1 MEPSSAPWRV
11 VDTIDPVPSGTDPEP
26 RGRPWIAIAAGVL
39 AVAVATGAILLAA
52 RPGPSVAADG
62 ATSLVAGPA
71 DEGGSPSA
79 DPAAR
84 PAIVVVEVG
93 GAVVR
98 PGVYRLPA
106 GSRVGDAIEAAG
118 GFGPRIDAAAADR
131 ALNLAAQLA
140 DGAEVHVPSR
150 DEAARAPSGVPDG
163 AGGGGGGGSSGGGAA
178 GTLIDLNNASTTEL
192 DALPGIGPA
201 TAAKIIAGRP
211 YASVNELGTRKVVG
225 AATLEKIR
233 SLVTVGG

>member
-11 VDTIDPVPSGTDPEP
+11 LDTTDPAPSGTDPEP
-26 RGRPWIAIAAGVL
+26 RGRPWLAIVAAVL
-39 AVAVATGAILLAA
+39 AVAVATGAVLLAA
-52 RPGPSVAADG
+52 RPGPSVTADG
-62 ATSLVAGPA
+62 ATSQDAGPTG
-71 DEGGSPSA
+71 EGGSPSA
-79 DPAAR
+79 DPALRSAML
-84 PAIVVVEVG
+84 VVEVG
-93 GAVVR
+93 GAVLR

-118 GFGPRIDAAAADR
+118 GFGPRIDATAADR
-131 ALNLAAQLA
+131 ALNLAAPLA

-150 DEAARAPSGVPDG
+150 DEAVAAGSSAPT
-163 AGGGGGGGSSGGGAA
+163 GGGSGATAA
-178 GTLIDLNNASTTEL
+178 GGLVDVNRASPGEL
-192 DALPGIGPA
+192 DALPGVGPA

-211 YASVNELGTRKVVG
+211 YGSVDDLGTRKVVG